1 MTTFQNS
8 LYIFHISGS
17 QTIFLD
23 KQEKKISKLNH
34 KNMGKPY
41 FLYKKIIFILMCV
54 FVTLVGHLSHDP
66 PIAQTTILPEI
77 AFFS

>member
-8 LYIFHISGS
+8 LYIFHIIGS
-17 QTIFLD
+17 QTILD

-34 KNMGKPY
+34 KNMGKPC
-41 FLYKKIIFILMCV
+41 FLYKKLIFILMCV
-54 FVTLVGHLSHDP
+54 FLPHDP

>member
-41 FLYKKIIFILMCV
+41 FLYKKISFILMCV
-54 FVTLVGHLSHDP
+54 FLSHDL